1 MIRRSSQILLL
12 LYILV
17 NTHMIH
23 AQSSDSGS
31 LPYFQIPDYP
41 EIYTPMNVAAR
52 MIDGLGYRYFWATEE
67 LREEDLDYKPSESSR
82 TTRETNG
89 HILGLSRVILNG
101 VTSTPNGSFP
111 ETELSFAE
119 ERAQILNNLHEASN
133 LLKNQPDKGLDEREI
148 IFTRGERKSIFP
160 FWNLI
165 NGPIADAIWHAG
177 QIVSYRRAS
186 GNPINPNVSVFSG
199 RTRE

>member
-1 MIRRSSQILLL
+1 
-12 LYILV
+12 
-17 NTHMIH
+17 MIH